1 MSGERARPMI
11 LDPTPWLETT
21 AIARVLEL
29 HGTIGSTND
38 RARKLAR
45 AGAAHGTTIV
55 ARAQTAGRGQRGRTW
70 HSPEGT
76 GLYVSFIVRPKL
88 PPRQAPTLTLMTGV
102 ALHDALLEALGAPT
116 MIKWP
121 NDLLATTPTLRG
133 RKVAGI
139 LVEVSADPQTL
150 DHAVI
155 GVGLNVLDTERPPEL
170 ARYATTVEAILAA
183 NGSGAT
189 DAATL
194 ATTGM
199 ARLLAV
205 LARELERRL
214 DEASRFGF
222 GPVLDAWARHA
233 AGRDELVELD
243 VDGAKTTGLLRGVAE
258 DGALLLDGPGG
269 TRRIYRGELHIPGAP
284 RRPAQNV

>member
-1 MSGERARPMI
+1 MNTTRARSPI
-11 LDPTPWLETT
+11 VDVSPYLETT
-21 AIARVLEL
+21 TLARILEV
-29 HGTIGSTND
+29 HGSITSTND

-45 AGAAHGTTIV
+45 AGAAHGTTVV
-55 ARAQTAGRGQRGRTW
+55 ASAQTAGRGQRGRTW

-76 GLYVSFIVRPKL
+76 GLYVSFLVRPKL

-121 NDLLATTPTLRG
+121 NDLLATTPALRG

-139 LVEVSADPQTL
+139 LVEVAADPQVL

-155 GVGLNVLDTERPPEL
+155 GVGLNVLETERPADL
-170 ARYATTVEAILAA
+170 ARYATTVEAILASEPA
-183 NGSGAT
+183 RSAE
-189 DAATL
+189 DARL
-194 ATTGM
+194 ATTGP

-214 DEASRFGF
+214 DEAGRFGF

-258 DGALLLDGPGG
+258 DGALLLEGPGG
-269 TRRIYRGELHIPGAP
+269 TRRIYRGELHLPGAP
-284 RRPAQNV
+284 RRPAQTI